1 MRIRHSSERRR
12 THSPRSRRPSCPRK
26 RTRCGTPWARI
37 GYLQLSIWA
46 TWRALPLPVGRSRN
60 RLRCFPSLPRTS
72 QPASANVTERTLCDL
87 TRSSPRAYVCH
98 PYMKKKQVDRRW
110 TVMLVPHGSGSS
122 RAVEVSQTVVK
133 ALVGIGSV
141 LALLVLVLGGTALS
155 RGVSVTRS
163 RGLERENQLLA
174 SEIQRLRER
183 LVGLRDTMNVIG
195 EREQAL
201 RLLAGLSPID
211 KDVQQAGIGGPS
223 GQWFERD
230 SLAAAGPNGKQA
242 LAARVD
248 MDQLTRRANI
258 LVRSLNEA
266 YDSASSQRSRYA
278 AMPSIMPTKG
288 WLTSAFARE
297 RVHPILHLARPHE
310 GIDVSAPMGMEIE
323 APASGVITNVAW
335 VEGYGNMLTIDHGYG
350 LVTRYAHCSKI
361 LVVRGQRVKR
371 GEHIANVGSTG
382 LSTGP
387 HLHYEVWVNGKP
399 VNPLK
404 YVLPDAIVD

>member
-1 MRIRHSSERRR
+1 
-12 THSPRSRRPSCPRK
+12 
-26 RTRCGTPWARI
+26 
-37 GYLQLSIWA
+37 
-46 TWRALPLPVGRSRN
+46 
-60 RLRCFPSLPRTS
+60 
-72 QPASANVTERTLCDL
+72 
-87 TRSSPRAYVCH
+87 
-98 PYMKKKQVDRRW
+98 
-110 TVMLVPHGSGSS
+110 MLVPHGSGSS

-133 ALVGIGSV
+133 ALLGIGSV

-155 RGVSVTRS
+155 RGVSVTKS

-183 LVGLRDTMNVIG
+183 LAGLRDTLNVFG

-201 RLLAGLSPID
+201 RLLAGLTPID

-242 LAARVD
+242 LAARID
-248 MDQLTRRANI
+248 MDQLTRRANL

-266 YDSASSQRSRYA
+266 YDSASSQRARYA
-278 AMPSIMPTKG
+278 SLPSIMPTKG

-310 GIDVSAPMGMEIE
+310 GIDVSAPMGAEID
-323 APASGVITNVAW
+323 APAAGVVTQVNW
-335 VEGYGNMLTIDHGYG
+335 VEGYGNMITVDHGYG
-350 LVTRYAHCSKI
+350 LVTRYAHCSKT

-371 GEHIANVGSTG
+371 GQRIALVGSTG
-382 LSTGP
+382 ISTGP
-387 HLHYEVWVNGKP
+387 HLHYEVWVNGRP
-399 VNPLK
+399 VDPK
-404 YVLPDAIVD
+404 TFVLPDAIVD